1 MTERG
6 LPVILAAKDL
16 KYLHDADDLAQKDYH
31 MIAEGAKQSFIFDQ
45 LMEGWAGFFGSQ
57 QSAPKPVPAGNHG
70 L

>member
-1 MTERG
+1 MTEQG
-6 LPVILAAKDL
+6 LPIILAAKDL
-16 KYLHDADDLAQKDYH
+16 KYLHKAADQAQKDYNL
-31 MIAEGAKQSFIFDQ
+31 IAEGAKKNFVFDQ